1 MAAKWIPAFAD
12 EANVGI
18 LRRMWGAPP
27 PTAPDRAKRSRGI
40 MVFLVIIVLLIVV
53 ALAAYGGYAIGLRG
67 RAAYVATEEPNAP
80 APALAAPAAPPVPA
94 VATSASADE
103 STEIERVGVE
113 KARIIRSR
121 DAEAALLR
129 RNLADRDARPEG
141 DVALRRE
148 CERLTAE
155 LADARQGG
163 PRYRGLVLDIEN
175 NAPPPILS
183 GVGEPDDLKL
193 IVGIG
198 PVLERML
205 HNLGVTTF
213 RQIARWS
220 ERDSADFDAKLPE
233 FPGRIV
239 RDQWVTQARELHQ
252 AKFGE
257 LPSDRPPRPVAPRV
271 PRRHS
276 ARC

>member
-1 MAAKWIPAFAD
+1 MCVAPSIAAD
-12 EANVGI
+12 
-18 LRRMWGAPP
+18 GA
-27 PTAPDRAKRSRGI
+27 TCSREI
-40 MVFLVIIVLLIVV
+40 MIFLVIILLLIAV
-53 ALAAYGGYAIGLRG
+53 ALAAYVGYAIGARG
-67 RAAYVATEEPNAP
+67 RAIDVSVEEPNAP
-80 APALAAPAAPPVPA
+80 APALAAPAVPVSPA
-94 VATSASADE
+94 VAMSTSADE
-103 STEIERVGVE
+103 SAEIERVGIE

-129 RNLADRDARPEG
+129 QSLADRDARPED
-141 DVALRRE
+141 DVPLRRE

-155 LADARQGG
+155 LADARQESA
-163 PRYRGLVLDIEN
+163 RYRELVVDIEN

-220 ERDSADFDAKLPE
+220 ERDSAEFDAKLPE

-257 LPSDRPPRPVAPRV
+257 LPSDRPPRP
-271 PRRHS
+271 
-276 ARC
+276 

>member
-1 MAAKWIPAFAD
+1 M
-12 EANVGI
+12 
-18 LRRMWGAPP
+18 M
-27 PTAPDRAKRSRGI
+27 
-40 MVFLVIIVLLIVV
+40 FLVTIVFIVLV
-53 ALAAYGGYAIGLRG
+53 ALAAYAGYAVGARG
-67 RAAYVATEEPNAP
+67 RAANVAPEDPYGP
-80 APALAAPAAPPVPA
+80 APALAAPTAPVPA
-94 VATSASADE
+94 VATSASAEE
-103 STEIERVGVE
+103 STEMERVGIE

-129 RNLADRDARPEG
+129 QSLADRDARPEDDAG
-141 DVALRRE
+141 SRRE
-148 CERLTAE
+148 YERLSAE
-155 LADARQGG
+155 LADSRQEST
-163 PRYRGLVLDIEN
+163 RYRQLVVDIEN

-193 IVGIG
+193 IVGVG

-220 ERDSADFDAKLPE
+220 ERDSAEFDAKLPE

-257 LPSDRPPRPVAPRV
+257 LPSDRPPRP
-271 PRRHS
+271 
-276 ARC
+276 